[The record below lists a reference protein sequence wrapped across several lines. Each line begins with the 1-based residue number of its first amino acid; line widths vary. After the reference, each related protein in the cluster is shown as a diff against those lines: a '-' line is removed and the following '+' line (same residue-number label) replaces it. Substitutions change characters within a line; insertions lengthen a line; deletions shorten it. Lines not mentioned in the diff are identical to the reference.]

1 MASNNA
7 VVNAIMAATGDARL
21 QAALLM
27 GSKLESGW
35 NTSSVGDHG
44 TSFGPFQIH
53 LPAHPGV
60 SVSEAENP
68 AWAVNYMLPAYEAG
82 VAKVPNSL
90 WQSDPAQAA
99 ATAAFYAERPAKM
112 YTGFAGLWSQVQA
125 AMNGQSVA
133 TGGGTSTPG
142 ATTAGSVTSSIL
154 GPIESQIGI
163 VGNDMF
169 MGGLMVTGIILIVVG
184 VFLIFKD
191 TMSSAVPTINVTLP
205 GGSSGSNS
213 NSGRNSAPDTSTAQP
228 TQSSPPAASS
238 GRSARGAGSTSTTRG
253 LNTGSAVSRTAVGR
267 SVSPTAGRPQ
277 PGRIVNLNRPALPA
291 GAKK

>member
-142 ATTAGSVTSSIL
+142 ATTTGSVTSSIL
-154 GPIESQIGI
+154 GPLESDISTAL
-163 VGNDMF
+163 NDMY
-169 MGGLMVTGIILIVVG
+169 MGGLMVFGIILMVTG
-184 VFLIFKD
+184 FFLMFKD
-191 TMSSAVPTINVTLP
+191 SLKVPSVNVNI

-213 NSGRNSAPDTSTAQP
+213 NSGRNSAPNTSTSQP

-238 GRSARGAGSTSTTRG
+238 SRSPRRAGSTSTARG
-253 LNTGSAVSRTAVGR
+253 LNTGSAVSRTAIGH

-277 PGRIVNLNRPALPA
+277 PGRIVNHNRPALPA
-291 GAKK
+291 GGSQK